1 MNFNY
6 SYKALII
13 SALLVGNLVLLLYGI
28 KLGKE
33 KVPVVEEYEIEI
45 SAEILDILEEEL
57 TKASLEKMEVTT
69 HTAFNED
76 EKFFSELENERSTP
90 SESLDDKLL
99 AMEEAIEKSKEK
111 PVIEEETVSEKPNK
125 EVKEEPLKTIED
137 RNSTNSFRLV
147 GRKAIVFPNPIY
159 TCEGFGKVVLNIEVN
174 AKGKVVKASFN
185 KKTST
190 TFNQCLIESAIE
202 YAKRARFTS
211 DLITPKQLGTITYI
225 FPGQ

>member
-6 SYKALII
+6 SYKALVI
-13 SALLVGNLVLLLYGI
+13 STLLVGNLVLLLYGV
-28 KLGKE
+28 KLSKE

-45 SAEILDILEEEL
+45 STEDLEMLVEEL
-57 TKASLEKMEVTT
+57 TNASVENVKVTT

-76 EKFFSELENERSTP
+76 EKFISELENNREEP
-90 SESLDDKLL
+90 SESIDEKLL

-111 PVIEEETVSEKPNK
+111 PKIKEESISDKPKKEIKEKPL
-125 EVKEEPLKTIED
+125 ESSED
-137 RNSTNSFRLV
+137 RNSTNSYRLV

-159 TCEGFGKVVLNIEVN
+159 ICDGFGKVVLNIEVN
-174 AKGKVVKASFN
+174 EKGKVVKASFN

-190 TFNQCLIESAIE
+190 TFNECLIESAIQ

-211 DLITPKQLGTITYI
+211 DLSKPNQLGTITYI

>member
-33 KVPVVEEYEIEI
+33 KAPVIEEYEIEI
-45 SAEILDILEEEL
+45 SAEVLEILEEEL
-57 TKASLEKMEVTT
+57 MEASLEKVEVTT

-76 EKFFSELENERSTP
+76 EKYISKLENERSTP
-90 SESLDDKLL
+90 SESIDDKLL

-111 PVIEEETVSEKPNK
+111 PVIEEEIISEKPEK
-125 EVKEEPLKTIED
+125 EIKEEAIKTTED
-137 RNSTNSFRLV
+137 RNSTNSFLLI

-159 TCEGFGKVVLNIEVN
+159 ICDGFGKVVLNIEVN

-211 DLITPKQLGTITYI
+211 DLSKAKQLGTIRYI

>member
-33 KVPVVEEYEIEI
+33 KAPVIEEYEIEI
-45 SAEILDILEEEL
+45 SAEVLEILEEEL
-57 TKASLEKMEVTT
+57 MEASLEKVEVTT

-76 EKFFSELENERSTP
+76 EKYISELENERSTP
-90 SESLDDKLL
+90 AESIDDKLL

-111 PVIEEETVSEKPNK
+111 PVIEAEIISEKPEK
-125 EVKEEPLKTIED
+125 EIKEEAIKTTED
-137 RNSTNSFRLV
+137 RNSTNSFLLV

-159 TCEGFGKVVLNIEVN
+159 ICDGFGKVVLNIEVN

-211 DLITPKQLGTITYI
+211 DLSKAKQLGTIRYI

>member
-6 SYKALII
+6 SYKALVI

-33 KVPVVEEYEIEI
+33 KAPVIEEYEIEI
-45 SAEILDILEEEL
+45 SAEVLDILEEEL
-57 TKASLEKMEVTT
+57 LESSLEKVEVTT

-76 EKFFSELENERSTP
+76 EKYISELENERSTP
-90 SESLDDKLL
+90 AESIDDKLL

-111 PVIEEETVSEKPNK
+111 PVIEAEIISEKPEK
-125 EVKEEPLKTIED
+125 EIKEEAIKTTED
-137 RNSTNSFRLV
+137 RNSTNSFLLI

-159 TCEGFGKVVLNIEVN
+159 ICDGFGKVVLNIEVN

-211 DLITPKQLGTITYI
+211 DLSKAKQLGTIRYI

>member
-6 SYKALII
+6 SYKALVI
-13 SALLVGNLVLLLYGI
+13 SSLLVGNLVLLLYGI
-28 KLGKE
+28 KLSKE

-45 SAEILDILEEEL
+45 STEDLEMLVEEL
-57 TKASLEKMEVTT
+57 TNASVENVKVTT

-76 EKFFSELENERSTP
+76 EKFISELENNREEP
-90 SESLDDKLL
+90 SESLDEKLL
-99 AMEEAIEKSKEK
+99 AMEKAIEKSKEK
-111 PVIEEETVSEKPNK
+111 PKIEEESISEKPKK
-125 EVKEEPLKTIED
+125 EIKEEPLKSTED
-137 RNSTNSFRLV
+137 RNSTNSYRLV

-159 TCEGFGKVVLNIEVN
+159 ICDGFGKVVLNIEVN

-190 TFNQCLIESAIE
+190 TFNECLIESAIQ

-211 DLITPKQLGTITYI
+211 NLSKPNQLGTITYI

>member
-6 SYKALII
+6 SYKALVI

-33 KVPVVEEYEIEI
+33 KIPVVEEYEIEI
-45 SAEILDILEEEL
+45 SAEDLELLEEEL
-57 TKASLEKMEVTT
+57 TKASVEDVNVTT

-76 EKFFSELENERSTP
+76 EKFISELENERNEP
-90 SESLDDKLL
+90 SESIEDKLL

-111 PVIEEETVSEKPNK
+111 PVLEEESIS
-125 EVKEEPLKTIED
+125 EEPIKKVEEKTLKSTDD
-137 RNSTNSFRLV
+137 RNSSNSYRLV

-159 TCEGFGKVVLNIEVN
+159 TCDSFGKVVLNITVD

-190 TFNQCLIESAIE
+190 TFNECLIESAIQ

-211 DLITPKQLGTITYI
+211 DVSKPKQLGTITYI

>member
-6 SYKALII
+6 SYKALVI
-13 SALLVGNLVLLLYGI
+13 STLLVGNLVLLLYGI
-28 KLGKE
+28 KLSKE
-33 KVPVVEEYEIEI
+33 TVPVVQEYEVEI
-45 SAEILDILEEEL
+45 SAEDLEILEEDI
-57 TKASLEKMEVTT
+57 TNASVENVKVTT

-76 EKFFSELENERSTP
+76 EKFISELENNREEP

-111 PVIEEETVSEKPNK
+111 PKIEEESISEKPIK
-125 EVKEEPLKTIED
+125 EIKEQPLKTTED
-137 RNSTNSFRLV
+137 RNSTNSYRLV

-159 TCEGFGKVVLNIEVN
+159 ICDGFGKVVLNIEVN
-174 AKGKVVKASFN
+174 AKGKVDKASFN

-190 TFNQCLIESAIE
+190 TFNQCLIESAIQ

-211 DLITPKQLGTITYI
+211 DSNKLSQLGTITYI